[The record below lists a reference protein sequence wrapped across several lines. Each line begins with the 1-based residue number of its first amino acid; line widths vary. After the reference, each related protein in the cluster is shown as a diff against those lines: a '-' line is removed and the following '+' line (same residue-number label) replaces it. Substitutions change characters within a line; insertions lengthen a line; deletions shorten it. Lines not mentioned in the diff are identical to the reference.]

1 MEIKDIKQ
9 KRTILDGKISE
20 LIRDFEIETETDVNR
35 VSLTHVSSLT
45 GETKTVGASIEISI

>member
-9 KRTILDGKISE
+9 KRAILEAKISE

-35 VSLTHVSSLT
+35 VNLTHVSSLT
-45 GETKTVGASIEISI
+45 GETKTVDASIEISI

>member
-9 KRTILDGKISE
+9 KRATLEAKISR
-20 LIRDFEIETETDVNR
+20 LIKDFEIETETDVNR
-35 VSLTHVSSLT
+35 VNLTHVSSFT

>member
-9 KRTILDGKISE
+9 KRTILEGKISE

-45 GETKTVGASIEISI
+45 GETKTVDASIEISI

>member
-9 KRTILDGKISE
+9 KRATLAAKISE

-35 VSLTHVSSLT
+35 VSLTRVSNVM
-45 GETKTVGASIEISI
+45 GETKTISTSVEISI

>member
-9 KRTILDGKISE
+9 KRAILEAKISE

-35 VSLTHVSSLT
+35 VNLTHVSSFT
-45 GETKTVGASIEISI
+45 GETKTVDASIEISI

>member
-9 KRTILDGKISE
+9 KRATLEAKISR
-20 LIRDFEIETETDVNR
+20 LIKDFEIETETDVNR
-35 VSLTHVSSLT
+35 VNLTHVSSLT

>member
-9 KRTILDGKISE
+9 KRTILEGKISE

-45 GETKTVGASIEISI
+45 IK

>member
-9 KRTILDGKISE
+9 KRKVLEEKISN

-35 VSLTHVSSLT
+35 VNLAHVSSFT
-45 GETKTVGASIEISI
+45 GETKTVDASIEISI